1 MQGAWY
7 NFEHKNINGRCVHI
21 MIFIE
26 TALAIE
32 AAPVIEHFK
41 LKKRYVC
48 ACLPCYRNAGLAL
61 IAGGLGKVKSAM
73 AAVYEFA
80 TPYEGHL
87 LNAAKVRY
95 SPIL

>member
-32 AAPVIEHFK
+32 AAPLIEHFK
-41 LKKRYVC
+41 LKKDMYVH
-48 ACLPCYRNAGLAL
+48 ACPVTEM
-61 IAGGLGKVKSAM
+61 LGW
-73 AAVYEFA
+73 
-80 TPYEGHL
+80 HL
-87 LNAAKVRY
+87 LQEV
-95 SPIL
+95 